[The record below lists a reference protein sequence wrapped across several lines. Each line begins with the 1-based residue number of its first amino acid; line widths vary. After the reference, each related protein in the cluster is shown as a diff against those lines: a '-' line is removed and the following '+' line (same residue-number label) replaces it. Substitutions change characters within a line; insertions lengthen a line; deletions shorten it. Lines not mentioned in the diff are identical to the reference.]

1 MKHKLANLFCTL
13 LLETIGP
20 DGIAYCQALNV
31 SHGNACPSHDHCDAN
46 EVMDKAFVAVVGR
59 EMDCESDS
67 DIALW
72 NAAWNL
78 ARANQYLPV

>member
-1 MKHKLANLFCTL
+1 MKHYLANRFCQL

-20 DGIAYCQALNV
+20 DGIAYCQERSA
-31 SHGNACPSHDHCDAN
+31 SYSNACPSHDHCDAN
-46 EVMDKAFVAVVGR
+46 EVMDKAFVAIVGR
-59 EMDCESDS
+59 EMDCESDK